1 MLLNGNHV
9 LENIKL
15 RQEKKNASKNIFTL
29 RSQKGVLD
37 ESLTFYQRIEF

>member
-1 MLLNGNHV
+1 MLLNGNHG

-15 RQEKKNASKNIFTL
+15 RQEKKNASKNITL

-37 ESLTFYQRIEF
+37 GSLTFYQSIEF